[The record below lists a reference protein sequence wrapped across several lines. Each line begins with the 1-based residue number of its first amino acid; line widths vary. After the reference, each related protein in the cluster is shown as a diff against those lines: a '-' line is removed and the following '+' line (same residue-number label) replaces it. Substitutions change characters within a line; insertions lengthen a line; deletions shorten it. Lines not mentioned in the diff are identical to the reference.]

1 MINNKWRLAF
11 WISTLT
17 LLTVTLIGLH
27 LIIDQVITNAYKSDG
42 YTSTEN
48 DLNSLIKI
56 INETNLTK
64 SDIETKM
71 RTHKFYEFM
80 DFNQDTVT
88 LQRISLIF
96 ENDTLTKIEKQW

>member
-1 MINNKWRLAF
+1 MINNKWRQAF

-17 LLTVTLIGLH
+17 LLTVTLIGLY
-27 LIIDQVITNAYKSDG
+27 LIIDQAITNAYKSDG

-48 DLNSLIKI
+48 DLILLIKI
-56 INETNLTK
+56 INETDLTK
-64 SDIETKM
+64 SEIETKM

-96 ENDTLTKIEKQW
+96 ESDTLTKIEKQW

>member
-1 MINNKWRLAF
+1 MINDKWRLAF
-11 WISTLT
+11 GISTLT
-17 LLTVTLIGLH
+17 LLTVTLIGLY
-27 LIIDQVITNAYKSDG
+27 LIIDQGITNAYNSDE

-64 SDIETKM
+64 SEIETKM

-80 DFNQDTVT
+80 NFNQDTVT

-96 ENDTLTKIEKQW
+96 ESDTLTKI

>member
-1 MINNKWRLAF
+1 MINDKWRLAF
-11 WISTLT
+11 WISTLI
-17 LLTVTLIGLH
+17 LLTVTLIGLY
-27 LIIDQVITNAYKSDG
+27 LIIDQGITNAYKSDE

-64 SDIETKM
+64 SEIETKM
-71 RTHKFYEFM
+71 RIHKFYEFM

-96 ENDTLTKIEKQW
+96 ESDTLIKIEKQW

>member
-17 LLTVTLIGLH
+17 LLTVTLIGLY

-80 DFNQDTVT
+80 DFNKDTVT